1 MVGSGML
8 GPIMDADYISVRT
21 TLATFSTQQPR
32 QCFNVTIVDDSEVE
46 LTENFFAN
54 LTLIPASVTTI
65 EPSRITVAPAQA
77 TVSITDDDQR
87 KY

>member
-1 MVGSGML
+1 MVGSGTL

-32 QCFNVTIVDDSEVE
+32 QCFNVTIVDDTDVE

-54 LTLIPASVTTI
+54 LTLIPDSVTTI
-65 EPSRITVAPAQA
+65 EPSRITVDPAQA
-77 TVSITDDDQR
+77 TVNIIDNDLR
-87 KY
+87 K

>member
-1 MVGSGML
+1 MVGSGTV

-32 QCFNVTIVDDSEVE
+32 RCFNVTIVDDSDVE
-46 LTENFFAN
+46 LTENFFAD

-65 EPSRITVAPAQA
+65 NSSRITVAPAQA
-77 TVSITDDDQR
+77 TVNITDNDLR
-87 KY
+87 K